1 MANIDPAPSWA
12 DIRQLETTDRNL
24 AGLGGVLNTQPVS
37 IAARLNL
44 LRDNA
49 TALNNTVAGVSSRQ
63 DSADSAIAS
72 LESQVL
78 DAPGTLSDLDHGAPI
93 SVTGDQ
99 FPDVLS
105 IDNSRG
111 PVLALNESIAD
122 LAQRDEY
129 LLAGLNER
137 SGTIIDSVNSD
148 PLEIWIDPNQRVC
161 FSLHKDGAA
170 EFLNFKV
177 KDLSISR
184 PDNGD
189 ALFSGRVNVDGV
201 FTQFKTDVSTAF
213 PNALMMDVDRYGR
226 VGRILYSDGR
236 EIFPGSGILPID
248 SVHMLPNGASGQNAN
263 GGFTCTG
270 LTLITT
276 GTWKNCWLVANDG
289 RVAEDSTTY
298 LCSILILSPDFS
310 RIIREFTVYDK
321 VTPAGSLQGVA
332 WDESDDTIW
341 FADQGANLV
350 RHMDLNGALI
360 AGTINTGFIPNAV
373 ARIPSEDALILPR
386 YNTGTVDVYSC
397 ATGLLVRTISGIRA
411 DHDQAFYD
419 SANNYIWY
427 TSGANGADGVA
438 YVASMINGAAV
449 KQYTLSGSQAIEG
462 IYVADGRI
470 TVVND
475 GAFHAAAKPPLAIAC
490 KYKFNY

>member
-12 DIRQLETTDRNL
+12 NIRRLETTDRNM
-24 AGLGGVLNTQPVS
+24 AGPGGILNDPTTS

-44 LRDNA
+44 LRDND
-49 TALNNTVAGVSSRQ
+49 TILGNSVADVNARQ
-63 DSADSAIAS
+63 DATDTAIANIQG
-72 LESQVL
+72 QVL
-78 DAPGTLSDLDHGAPI
+78 NAPGTLSDLDHGDPI

-99 FPDVLS
+99 FPDVMS
-105 IDNSRG
+105 IDNSGG
-111 PVLALNESIAD
+111 PVLVLNESIAS

-129 LLAGLNER
+129 LFEAINER

-148 PLEIWIDPNQRVC
+148 PLEIWIDPNQRSC
-161 FSLHKDGAA
+161 FSLHKDGVA
-170 EFLNFKV
+170 EFLGFKV
-177 KDLSISR
+177 KDFSISR
-184 PDNGD
+184 PENGD
-189 ALFSGRVNVDGV
+189 ALLSGRVNVEGV
-201 FTQFKTDVSTAF
+201 FTQFKIDVSSAF
-213 PNALMMDVDRYGR
+213 PNALVMDVDRYGR

-236 EIFPGSGILPID
+236 EIFPGSSILPID

-270 LTLITT
+270 LTLITS

-289 RVAEDSTTY
+289 RSSESSTTY

-321 VTPAGSLQGVA
+321 VTTPGSLQGVA

-350 RHMDLNGALI
+350 RHMDLTGALI
-360 AGTINTGFIPNAV
+360 SGTINTGFIPNAV

-386 YNTGTVDVYSC
+386 YNTGTVDIYSC
-397 ATGLLVRTISGIRA
+397 ATGLLVRTISGIRT

-427 TSGANGADGVA
+427 TSGANGADGSA
-438 YVASMINGAAV
+438 YVASMANGAAI

-462 IYVADGRI
+462 IYVSNGVI

-490 KYKFNY
+490 KYKLNY